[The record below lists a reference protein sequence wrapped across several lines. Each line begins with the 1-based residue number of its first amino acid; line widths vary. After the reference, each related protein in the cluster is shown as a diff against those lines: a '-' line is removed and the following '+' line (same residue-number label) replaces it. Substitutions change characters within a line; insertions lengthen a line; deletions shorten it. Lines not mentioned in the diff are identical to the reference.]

1 MNPSNTKIK
10 NRLIAENICV
20 SDTTVRPRVDKFLY
34 DIDCVNEAVMNAL
47 VHNDWTI
54 TEPQISMFSNRIEVL
69 SHGGLPNGMTK
80 KQFFE
85 GISKP
90 RNATLMRIFLSMGL
104 VEHTGHGIPTIVE
117 RYGEEAFE
125 IETNYIKCTI
135 KFDKDVMDKLNRT
148 IVSEINTVQNETLK
162 PSEEKVLKAILSNPD
177 DTALRIAEKIGLSQR
192 TVERALTRLQ
202 QVGRIERI
210 GNKRDGRW
218 IVIK

>member
-1 MNPSNTKIK
+1 
-10 NRLIAENICV
+10 
-20 SDTTVRPRVDKFLY
+20 
-34 DIDCVNEAVMNAL
+34 MNAL
-47 VHNDWTI
+47 VYNDWTI
-54 TEPQISMFSNRIEVL
+54 TEPQISMFSDRIEVL

-117 RYGEEAFE
+117 RYGEEALE

-202 QVGRIERI
+202 QVGKIERI
-210 GNKRDGRW
+210 GNKREGRW